1 MEPPVFT
8 SKVYQQP
15 GGDGVEGGDD
25 HEGDLHGEEH
35 RDHHDQHHRRAVR
48 VPLPPGVAA
57 PATQAE
63 VSTEFRD

>member
-1 MEPPVFT
+1 M
-8 SKVYQQP
+8 
-15 GGDGVEGGDD
+15 EGGDD